1 MNSAPTT
8 DLNPMSAPTAGD
20 EDRRRSPRFA
30 CSGEAKIVRLPS
42 NGLLIPGR
50 MRDLSLGG
58 CCVETASVLDCG
70 ARTEIVVRINSASF
84 RAVSQ
89 VKAIRNRF
97 GVGMEFVRLSAR
109 GKDMLAELVEE
120 LARWQALLNQLRS
133 ARRGV
138 EAEVL
143 LRELERA
150 PLHALLLNRSLPV
163 LRAVPAQEGREEAQT
178 NADSDRLIANARAEI
193 VPVDLFI

>member
-1 MNSAPTT
+1 
-8 DLNPMSAPTAGD
+8 MSAPTAGD

-30 CSGEAKIVRLPS
+30 CSGEAKIVCLPS
-42 NGLLIPGR
+42 DGLFLPGR

-58 CCVETASVLDCG
+58 CCVETASALDCG

-89 VKAIRNRF
+89 VKAIRDRF
-97 GVGMEFVRLSAR
+97 GVGMEFVRLSAHGR
-109 GKDMLAELVEE
+109 DMLAEVVEE
-120 LARWQALLNQLRS
+120 LARWQAVVNQLRS

-143 LRELERA
+143 LRELERGE
-150 PLHALLLNRSLPV
+150 LHGLLLHRYLPV
-163 LRAVPAQEGREEAQT
+163 LRAAPSPEGREAAPT
-178 NADSDRLIANARAEI
+178 NADSEPLIVKAQPEI

>member
-1 MNSAPTT
+1 MT
-8 DLNPMSAPTAGD
+8 DLNPMSPPTAGD

-42 NGLLIPGR
+42 NGLLIPGK

-58 CCVETASVLDCG
+58 CYVETSSALDCG

-89 VKAIRNRF
+89 VKAIRDRF

-109 GKDMLAELVEE
+109 GKDMLAEVVEE
-120 LARWQALLNQLRS
+120 LARWQALANRLRS
-133 ARRGV
+133 AHRGA

-143 LRELERA
+143 LRELERR
-150 PLHALLLNRSLPV
+150 PLHALLLNRRLPV
-163 LRAVPAQEGREEAQT
+163 LRAVPSPERHDEAAT
-178 NADSDRLIANARAEI
+178 NADSESSVVRAGAQI